1 MIKTFFKDSNID
13 LDRIKVIN
21 TPNCIYVD
29 GYFFPEDEK
38 CPICNSSD
46 LQKNGHIKRTVK
58 HCVYYSSLILVTC
71 HFQLYC
77 CKNCNHKFQ
86 EKNTFSPPNI
96 SLSYESIFAILEK
109 LQDPTNS
116 FESIAKDMHISRQN
130 VLDVFDKFY
139 TYSPS
144 DDLPEIMSFDEKHIG
159 KAISDHKYL
168 FIILDWKQKKIYNI
182 LESRDKKTIWNYFSS
197 ISREKRL
204 KVKYITMDMWE
215 TYRDVSKVMFPN
227 AKIAVDS
234 FHVMQNVNRAMN
246 KVRCSI
252 MAKYNEKTENLE
264 DNNIYYYFL
273 KKYDYFFTMEFDKI
287 PSYSIKV
294 PKLKSTMYKSEI
306 IKFLLSIDD
315 RLALAYKLTSK
326 YREFNKTANFQ
337 NCSAELEE
345 LIDLFINSKLDD
357 FIKVGRTLINWK
369 NEIINSFI
377 TIDECLTIPNTKDEI
392 PVPRRLS
399 NGPIEGINSIIE
411 QIKINGKG
419 YKNFKRFKY
428 RVIYAI
434 NKDLTINGKK
444 VKLYRTN

>member
-1 MIKTFFKDSNID
+1 
-13 LDRIKVIN
+13 
-21 TPNCIYVD
+21 
-29 GYFFPEDEK
+29 
-38 CPICNSSD
+38 
-46 LQKNGHIKRTVK
+46 
-58 HCVYYSSLILVTC
+58 
-71 HFQLYC
+71 
-77 CKNCNHKFQ
+77 
-86 EKNTFSPPNI
+86 
-96 SLSYESIFAILEK
+96 
-109 LQDPTNS
+109 
-116 FESIAKDMHISRQN
+116 
-130 VLDVFDKFY
+130 
-139 TYSPS
+139 
-144 DDLPEIMSFDEKHIG
+144 
-159 KAISDHKYL
+159 
-168 FIILDWKQKKIYNI
+168 
-182 LESRDKKTIWNYFSS
+182 
-197 ISREKRL
+197 
-204 KVKYITMDMWE
+204 
-215 TYRDVSKVMFPN
+215 
-227 AKIAVDS
+227 
-234 FHVMQNVNRAMN
+234 
-246 KVRCSI
+246 
-252 MAKYNEKTENLE
+252 
-264 DNNIYYYFL
+264 
-273 KKYDYFFTMEFDKI
+273 
-287 PSYSIKV
+287 
-294 PKLKSTMYKSEI
+294 MYKSEI